1 MSLKTKR
8 WNAPAEPDDGLRV
21 LVCRYRPRGLKKAN
35 ETWDVWMKELG
46 PSPEL
51 FAGFKGK
58 AGPPL
63 TLEAYRTRYI
73 EEMSG
78 QVPSAR
84 IIELAARLDRG
95 ESVTLLCSRDCFIP
109 EACHR
114 TVLAKLVE
122 ARCRRGAESAAPS
135 PDLD

>member
-1 MSLKTKR
+1 MPLKTRR

-21 LVCRYRPRGLKKAN
+21 LVCRYRPRGLKKADEN
-35 ETWDVWMKELG
+35 WNVWFKELG

-51 FAGFKGK
+51 FAAFKGK
-58 AGPPL
+58 AGAPI
-63 TLEAYRTRYI
+63 TLSTYRERYV

-78 QVPSAR
+78 GPGATR
-84 IIELAARLDRG
+84 IAELAARLDRG

-114 TVLAKLVE
+114 TVLAKLVQ
-122 ARCRRGAESAAPS
+122 AQRRLPVNDDGTSF
-135 PDLD
+135 D